1 MNPSANNSEQQQGEP
16 NWATDNWDQP
26 GAVTGLESN
35 RTYTGNRLD
44 WEWDNSMILAQ
55 HPGGG
60 GGASDGDA
68 DRKSPITGSMA
79 SSLRAYTGG
88 ILSSGFPSNF
98 SHNPMG
104 IFSSSGIRSFTGMD
118 STSISTSSGEIHGA
132 AMSASSIPGIPG
144 LAPTSGG
151 HGDPRSSMEQ
161 RRRQPYFG
169 GPIDVVDQK
178 GHHSNEFHV
187 KREEVCTADGHGAR
201 IGLNLGVRTYFS
213 TEDTAVGRLKR
224 HRANSP
230 GSQVPMCQAE
240 GCKADLSTAKHYH
253 RRHKVCEQHSKAA
266 NVIAGGQTQRFC
278 QQCSRFHSLSEFD
291 EGKRSCRKRLADHN
305 RRRRKP
311 QPTASGG
318 TTAESIA
325 FKNEDQDN
333 RTSGSTDP
341 RSMLMHLKK
350 SGSPSSAS
358 MEDSDD
364 KTGSAGNNL
373 HLRGS
378 TGFVRNEERSNRAVM
393 ISSQPGSISGSDAQA
408 LLSGMSIAQPVMMQN
423 AKRQLPMLP
432 GNSQESA
439 VYQPFFGVGQTG
451 PNLSLSS
458 LGLGNQ
464 VQRSST
470 SQSYNGIDTPVP
482 WLRHHNGSR
491 SELTQQ
497 TVSRQTMN
505 LHHLISDKNGGTNH
519 QVDSSGATSS
529 AQVYNTSI
537 QDLLHPSGSDWVLG
551 NLAAQNRDSSAPFGS
566 SALNITG
573 GQLEGHQQ
581 MLALHESPAA
591 IREGTPGS
599 GQQARAVE
607 FLEQHGSDAGD
618 GARTTG
624 TDLKF
629 PELQALRTGRDLYI
643 PSREKKWSIHRP
655 EWICGP
661 DGWTEASRADEEFPA
676 VLPPES
682 ISVICRLG
690 SLDVCDSR
698 KCSHK

>member
-16 NWATDNWDQP
+16 NWATENWDQP

-60 GGASDGDA
+60 ASDGGDV

-98 SHNPMG
+98 SQNPMG

-118 STSISTSSGEIHGA
+118 STSLSTSSEMHGSE
-132 AMSASSIPGIPG
+132 MSASSIPGIPG

-151 HGDPRSSMEQ
+151 HGELRSPLDQ
-161 RRRQPYFG
+161 RRRQYFG
-169 GPIDVVDQK
+169 GPMDVVDQK
-178 GHHSNEFHV
+178 GTHSNEFHV
-187 KREEVCTADGHGAR
+187 KREEICTADGHGGR

-213 TEDTAVGRLKR
+213 TEDTAAGRLKR

-325 FKNEDQDN
+325 FKNEDHDN

-358 MEDSDD
+358 MDDSDD

-373 HLRGS
+373 QLRGS
-378 TGFVRNEERSNRAVM
+378 TGFGRNEERSNRAVM
-393 ISSQPGSISGSDAQA
+393 INSQPGPMPGSDAQA
-408 LLSGMSIAQPVMMQN
+408 LLSAMSIAPPVMIQN
-423 AKRQLPMLP
+423 TKRQLPMLP
-432 GNSQESA
+432 GNSQEGPS

-470 SQSYNGIDTPVP
+470 SQSYNGIETPVP
-482 WLRHHNGSR
+482 WLRHNGSR
-491 SELTQQ
+491 SDLTQQ
-497 TVSRQTMN
+497 NVSRQTMN
-505 LHHLISDKNGGTNH
+505 LQHLISDKNGGTSH
-519 QVDSSGATSS
+519 QVVSAGAASS

-551 NLAAQNRDSSAPFGS
+551 NMSAQNRDNSTSFGS
-566 SALNITG
+566 SALNMSG

-581 MLALHESPAA
+581 MLALHENPGA

-607 FLEQHGSDAGD
+607 FLEQHGSDVCD
-618 GARTTG
+618 GARTSG

-629 PELQALRTGRDLYI
+629 PELQVLRTGQDFYI
-643 PSREKKWSIHRP
+643 PSCEKYRSIH
-655 EWICGP
+655 C
-661 DGWTEASRADEEFPA
+661 
-676 VLPPES
+676 PES
-682 ISVICRLG
+682 VYVVLIADG
-690 SLDVCDSR
+690 SRPSG
-698 KCSHK
+698 